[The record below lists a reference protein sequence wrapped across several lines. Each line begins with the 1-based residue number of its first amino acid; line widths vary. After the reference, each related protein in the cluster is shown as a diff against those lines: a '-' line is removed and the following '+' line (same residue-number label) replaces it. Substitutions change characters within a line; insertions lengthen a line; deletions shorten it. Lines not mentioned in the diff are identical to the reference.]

1 MSKNKKGLGRGFES
15 LIPTDLLDES
25 FDPTANQDEK
35 VSDLRHIKISEII
48 VDDEQPRK
56 HFDKD
61 ALDELANSIEVHG
74 VLQPIVVIPKANKY
88 QIVAG
93 ERRFRAALI
102 AGLDKIPAL
111 VRTLSDQKKLEL
123 SLIENVQR
131 KDLNVME
138 VATAYQKLMNQFN
151 LNQDELAARV
161 GKQKTTIVNTLR
173 LLKLPENAKKALAEG
188 KLSEG
193 QGKTLAVLS
202 DEQIERVL
210 PHIIKDHWSV
220 RKLEQYV
227 RDLKSGIQPNLKSN
241 HSEGSS
247 SIYKNQIDNFSKIF
261 GTEVNIRST
270 AKGSGRIVINFKNQQ
285 ELDKI
290 EKIISG

>member
-1 MSKNKKGLGRGFES
+1 MSKNKKGLGRSFES

-25 FDPTANQDEK
+25 FDSTATQDEK
-35 VSDLRHIKISEII
+35 ISDLRHIKVSEII
-48 VDDEQPRK
+48 VDSNQPRK
-56 HFDKD
+56 HFDEE
-61 ALDELANSIEVHG
+61 ALDELADSIKIHG

-93 ERRFRAALI
+93 ERRYRAAKI
-102 AGLDKIPAL
+102 ANLDKIPAL

-131 KDLNVME
+131 KDLNIME

-151 LNQDELAARV
+151 LSVYEVAKKV
-161 GKQKTTIVNTLR
+161 GKNKATVTNTLR
-173 LLKLPENAKKALAEG
+173 LFKLPDIAKKALVEG
-188 KLSEG
+188 KLNEG

-202 DEQIERVL
+202 DKQVEDIL
-210 PHIIKDHWSV
+210 PEVIRDQWSV

-227 RDLKSGIQPNLKSN
+227 RDLKSGVKPKISK

-247 SIYKNQIDNFSKIF
+247 SLYKNQIEQFSKLL

-270 AKGSGRIVINFKNQQ
+270 AKGSGRIVISFKNQS
-285 ELDKI
+285 ELEKI
-290 EKIISG
+290 EKIIGG

>member
-25 FDPTANQDEK
+25 FDPTSNQDEK
-35 VSDLRHIKISEII
+35 ISDLRHIKLSEIV
-48 VDDEQPRK
+48 VDNEQPRK
-56 HFDKD
+56 NFDED
-61 ALDELANSIEVHG
+61 ALNELSDSIKLHG

-93 ERRFRAALI
+93 ERRYRAAKM
-102 AGLDKIPAL
+102 ANLDKIPAL

-123 SLIENVQR
+123 SLIENIQR

-151 LNQDELAARV
+151 LNIDEVAKKV
-161 GKQKTTIVNTLR
+161 GKNRYTVINTLR
-173 LLKLPENAKKALAEG
+173 LFKLPDSAKKALAEG
-188 KLSEG
+188 KLNEG
-193 QGKTLAVLS
+193 QGKTLAALS
-202 DEQIERVL
+202 EKQVENIL
-210 PHIIKDHWSV
+210 PEVIRDQWSV

-227 RDLKSGIQPNLKSN
+227 RDLRSGVKPNVSK

-247 SIYKNQIDNFSKIF
+247 SRYKNQIEKFSKLF

-270 AKGSGRIVINFKNQQ
+270 SKGSGRIVIGFKNQS
-285 ELDKI
+285 ELEKI

>member
-1 MSKNKKGLGRGFES
+1 VSKNKKGLGRGFES

-35 VSDLRHIKISEII
+35 ISDLRHIKLSELV
-48 VDDEQPRK
+48 VDNEQPRK
-56 HFDKD
+56 HFDED
-61 ALDELANSIEVHG
+61 ALKELTDSINMHG

-93 ERRFRAALI
+93 ERRYRAAKMANLV
-102 AGLDKIPAL
+102 KIPAI

-131 KDLNVME
+131 HDLNVME
-138 VATAYQKLMNQFN
+138 IATAYQKLMNQFN
-151 LNQDELAARV
+151 LNQQELANRV

-173 LLKLPENAKKALAEG
+173 LLKLPELAKLALAEG
-188 KLSEG
+188 KLNEG

-202 DEQIERVL
+202 DNQIEKVL
-210 PHIIKDHWSV
+210 PNIISEQWSV
-220 RKLEQYV
+220 RKIEQYV
-227 RDLKSGIQPNLKSN
+227 RDLKSGIQPNLKSK

-247 SIYKNQIDNFSKIF
+247 SIYKNQIDNFAKIF

-270 AKGSGRIVINFKNQQ
+270 TRGSGKIVISFKNKH

>member
-1 MSKNKKGLGRGFES
+1 VSKNKKGLGRSFES

-25 FDPTANQDEK
+25 FDSTATQDEK
-35 VSDLRHIKISEII
+35 ISDLRHIKVSEII
-48 VDDEQPRK
+48 VDSNQPRK
-56 HFDKD
+56 HFDEE
-61 ALDELANSIEVHG
+61 ALDELADSIKIHG

-93 ERRFRAALI
+93 ERRYRAAKI
-102 AGLDKIPAL
+102 ANLDKIPAL

-131 KDLNVME
+131 KDLNIME

-151 LNQDELAARV
+151 LSVYEVAKKV
-161 GKQKTTIVNTLR
+161 GKNKATVTNTLR
-173 LLKLPENAKKALAEG
+173 LFKLPDIAKKALVEG
-188 KLSEG
+188 KLNEG

-202 DEQIERVL
+202 DKQVEDIL
-210 PHIIKDHWSV
+210 PEVIRDQWSV

-227 RDLKSGIQPNLKSN
+227 RDLKSGVKPKISK

-247 SIYKNQIDNFSKIF
+247 SLYKNQIEQFSKLL

-270 AKGSGRIVINFKNQQ
+270 AKGSGRIVISFKNQS
-285 ELDKI
+285 ELEKI
-290 EKIISG
+290 EKIIGG